1 MHEMS
6 LALSIVDLA
15 VETAGR
21 EGENRVS
28 EVEIEV
34 GNMAGVMADSLQF
47 CLEAAARTTIVEGA
61 AFRLV
66 ETRAIGEC
74 PSCKNS
80 FETVSFFAVCP
91 DCGQGGVTVSGG
103 QELRLIALTIEE

>member
-21 EGENRVS
+21 EGGERVS

-34 GNMAGVMADSLQF
+34 GNMAGVMADALQF

-61 AFRLV
+61 AFKFV
-66 ETRAIGEC
+66 ETSAIGEC

-80 FETVSFFAVCP
+80 FKVASFYAACP
-91 DCGQGGVTVSGG
+91 DCGQEGVAVSGG
-103 QELRLIALTIEE
+103 QDLKVISLVIEE

>member
-21 EGENRVS
+21 EGGSQVS

-61 AFRLV
+61 AFRFV
-66 ETRAIGEC
+66 ETKAVGEC
-74 PSCKNS
+74 SSCNHS
-80 FETVSFFAVCP
+80 FATASFFAVCP
-91 DCGQGGVTVSGG
+91 ACGQGGVSVTGG
-103 QELRLIALTIEE
+103 QDLRIIALTIEE

>member
-15 VETAGR
+15 VETAGKQG
-21 EGENRVS
+21 GERVS

-34 GNMAGVMADSLQF
+34 GNMAGVMADALQF

-61 AFRLV
+61 AFSLV
-66 ETRAIGEC
+66 ETSAIGEC
-74 PSCKNS
+74 PSCNS
-80 FETVSFFAVCP
+80 TFEVSSFYTACP
-91 DCGQGGVTVSGG
+91 DCGHENVAVSGG
-103 QELRLIALTIEE
+103 QDLKITSLVIEE